1 MRKSNS
7 IFKTAFVSE
16 SGAELTNKDY
26 FAYVEFDDYACYVLA
41 SGITDFETS
50 EAAKEAVEHLIL
62 SFEEHPSMSKGT
74 LARYMKETNERLLN
88 SSHAHRLKA
97 SVIMVVTDY
106 EKFRYTLA
114 GNVRLRMYR
123 SGRFFAEST
132 DMSLAADLIKKGESE
147 TPLDRHEER
156 HNLYTYLGKKD
167 FFKPFVSKTQKLNDA
182 DIITIYTQGLWEH
195 VDSQEID
202 EIFSEASDDPKESVD
217 LLEDVL
223 LSRQPPNLKSYTIVA
238 IFVNKIY
245 RDPDRERKRLL
256 YIKIAA
262 VILIILLLIGIIWY
276 IFHRIRQDKIEE
288 MQTYMD
294 RTQTF
299 MDQENF
305 KRAMENAQKA
315 LPLSRELKLYEDEES
330 ITENLLILD
339 AVTQAND
346 FFDSGNYTSA
356 YEYYSKA
363 LNYSSTTDKTVRD
376 YIQHRLSLL
385 ESQLNLEQFMRLGD
399 YILQQGY
406 YDEAENM
413 YSKARDIAATIHDKD
428 GYDKAVNAIAG
439 VYAKKAEQRK
449 DAEDKLDKKKQ
460 DLDQKLEQQRQTALA
475 DALKKGDDL
484 LAAGDI
490 DGAQKAYLD
499 ARNLTN
505 NPAELPQVNAALSQ
519 VSQAREKKELEQRTS
534 AEELKKEFAEATAI
548 EVKGDESFNAGDYA
562 SAQMYYLTAIEK
574 FNVLVEPDKVKAIQE
589 KFDLARTKSFESRG
603 TKVEA
608 EDTEQRARNLYL
620 DKNYE
625 EAKAAATKAK
635 ELYDKLGMKLKVQD
649 MDVLLEQITTDAQI
663 AAALK

>member
-97 SVIMVVTDY
+97 SVIMIVTDY

-123 SGRFFAEST
+123 SGRFFTEST

-548 EVKGDESFNAGDYA
+548 EVKGDESFAAGDYE

>member
-406 YDEAENM
+406 YDEAETM

-548 EVKGDESFNAGDYA
+548 EVKGDESFAAGDYE

-649 MDVLLEQITTDAQI
+649 MDILLEQITTDAQI

>member
-97 SVIMVVTDY
+97 SVIMIVTDY

-413 YSKARDIAATIHDKD
+413 YGKARDIAATIHDKD

-548 EVKGDESFNAGDYA
+548 EVKGDESFAAGDYE

>member
-167 FFKPFVSKTQKLNDA
+167 FFKPFVSKPQKLNDA

-202 EIFSEASDDPKESVD
+202 EIFSEASDDPKESID

-330 ITENLLILD
+330 ITSNLLILD

-399 YILQQGY
+399 YLTKQGY
-406 YDEAENM
+406 DDEAEAM
-413 YSKARDIAATIHDKD
+413 YSKARDQAMTIHDRNA
-428 GYDKAVNAIAG
+428 YDKAMNSIAG
-439 VYAKKAEQRK
+439 LYDKKAEMRK
-449 DAEDKLDKKKQ
+449 KNEQELDKKKK
-460 DLDQKLEQQRQTALA
+460 DLEQELEKQRQ
-475 DALKKGDDL
+475 DALMDAIKKGDDL

-548 EVKGDESFNAGDYA
+548 EVKGDESFAAGDYE

-649 MDVLLEQITTDAQI
+649 MDILLEQITTDAQI

>member
-1 MRKSNS
+1 M
-7 IFKTAFVSE
+7 
-16 SGAELTNKDY
+16 
-26 FAYVEFDDYACYVLA
+26 
-41 SGITDFETS
+41 
-50 EAAKEAVEHLIL
+50 
-62 SFEEHPSMSKGT
+62 
-74 LARYMKETNERLLN
+74 
-88 SSHAHRLKA
+88 
-97 SVIMVVTDY
+97 
-106 EKFRYTLA
+106 
-114 GNVRLRMYR
+114 
-123 SGRFFAEST
+123 
-132 DMSLAADLIKKGESE
+132 
-147 TPLDRHEER
+147 
-156 HNLYTYLGKKD
+156 
-167 FFKPFVSKTQKLNDA
+167 
-182 DIITIYTQGLWEH
+182 
-195 VDSQEID
+195 
-202 EIFSEASDDPKESVD
+202 
-217 LLEDVL
+217 
-223 LSRQPPNLKSYTIVA
+223 
-238 IFVNKIY
+238 
-245 RDPDRERKRLL
+245 
-256 YIKIAA
+256 
-262 VILIILLLIGIIWY
+262 IILLLIGIIWY

-363 LNYSSTTDKTVRD
+363 LNYSSTTDKIVRD

-548 EVKGDESFNAGDYA
+548 EVKGDESFAAGDYE